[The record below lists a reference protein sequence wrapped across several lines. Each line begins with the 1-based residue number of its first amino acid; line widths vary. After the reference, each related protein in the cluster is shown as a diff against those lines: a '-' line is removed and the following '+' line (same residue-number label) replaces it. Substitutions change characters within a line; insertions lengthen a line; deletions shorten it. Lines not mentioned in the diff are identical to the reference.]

1 MGGIVKSIGRA
12 LGRAGKSIGRMIK
25 KIAPVLL
32 LAAAVYMGTAA
43 FGSMGAAASQGG
55 MFSWGNFT
63 SGIGKIGGAFAGPA
77 AALSPQ
83 AAFAGAQSAGAVAPV
98 AAKTGIAAFISKA
111 FAESPALALMTVGNL
126 VGGGFKALGTLFE
139 VDPQEKWEEEIR
151 QFNVQN
157 TYGGYGPP
165 GSGIEPSPDLEN
177 YWSPG
182 PSFQTPS
189 YAFEKDV
196 RQMGYEPSFGRQR
209 SMEIVRPSQPASAAL
224 ASRPAQSAQPGL
236 ISQGTTNQTRL
247 V

>member
-12 LGRAGKSIGRMIK
+12 LGKAGKSIGRMIK

-63 SGIGKIGGAFAGPA
+63 SGIGNIGGAFGIGG
-77 AALSPQ
+77 
-83 AAFAGAQSAGAVAPV
+83 GAQATLAHGAMTSADMAVG
-98 AAKTGIAAFISKA
+98 AKTGITAFIKSA
-111 FAESPALALMTVGNL
+111 FADSPALALMTMGNL
-126 VGGGFKALGTLFE
+126 GGGGFKAIGALME
-139 VDPQEKWEEEIR
+139 VDPQDKWEEEIR

-157 TYGGYGPP
+157 TYGGFGPP

-196 RQMGYEPSFGRQR
+196 RQLGYEPSFGRQR
-209 SMEIVRPSQPASAAL
+209 AMEMVRPSQPASAAL
-224 ASRPAQSAQPGL
+224 ASRPAQATQPGL

>member
-63 SGIGKIGGAFAGPA
+63 SGIGKIGGAFGMGGA
-77 AALSPQ
+77 AQ
-83 AAFAGAQSAGAVAPV
+83 APLAHGAMTAADMAVG
-98 AAKTGIAAFISKA
+98 AKTGITAFIRSA
-111 FAESPALALMTVGNL
+111 FADSPALALMTMGNL
-126 VGGGFKALGTLFE
+126 IGGGFKAIGALME
-139 VDPQEKWEEEIR
+139 VDPQDKWEEEIR

-209 SMEIVRPSQPASAAL
+209 SMEMVRPSQPASAAL

>member
-63 SGIGKIGGAFAGPA
+63 SGIGKIGGAFGIGG
-77 AALSPQ
+77 
-83 AAFAGAQSAGAVAPV
+83 GAQATPAHGAMTSADMAVG
-98 AAKTGIAAFISKA
+98 AKTGITAFIKSA
-111 FAESPALALMTVGNL
+111 FADSPALALMTMGNL
-126 VGGGFKALGTLFE
+126 VGGGFKAIGALME
-139 VDPQEKWEEEIR
+139 VDPQDKWEEEIR

-157 TYGGYGPP
+157 TYGGFGPP

-196 RQMGYEPSFGRQR
+196 RQLGYEPSFGRQR
-209 SMEIVRPSQPASAAL
+209 AMEMVRPSQPASAAL
-224 ASRPAQSAQPGL
+224 ASRPAQATQPGL

>member
-63 SGIGKIGGAFAGPA
+63 SGIGKIGGAFGMGGGAQATLAHGGMA
-77 AALSPQ
+77 AADV
-83 AAFAGAQSAGAVAPV
+83 AAGVG
-98 AAKTGIAAFISKA
+98 AKTGITAFIKSA
-111 FAESPALALMTVGNL
+111 FADSPALALMTVGNL
-126 VGGGFKALGTLFE
+126 VGGGFKALGALME
-139 VDPQEKWEEEIR
+139 VDPQDKWEEEIR

-209 SMEIVRPSQPASAAL
+209 SMEMVRPSQPASAAL

>member
-12 LGRAGKSIGRMIK
+12 LGRAGKSIGRFIK

-32 LAAAVYMGTAA
+32 LAAAVYMGVAA
-43 FGSMGAAASQGG
+43 FGSIGAAGATGG
-55 MFSWGNFT
+55 MFSWSSFTAGVGN
-63 SGIGKIGGAFAGPA
+63 IGGAFGIGG
-77 AALSPQ
+77 
-83 AAFAGAQSAGAVAPV
+83 GAQATLAHGAMTGADMAGVG
-98 AAKTGIAAFISKA
+98 AKTGITAFIKSA
-111 FAESPALALMTVGNL
+111 FAESPALALMTMGNL
-126 VGGGFKALGTLFE
+126 IGGGFKAIGALME
-139 VDPQEKWEEEIR
+139 VDPQDKWEEEIR

-209 SMEIVRPSQPASAAL
+209 SMEMVRPSQPASAAL

>member
-63 SGIGKIGGAFAGPA
+63 SGIGKIGGAFGIGGGASAAMHSSAIGGPA
-77 AALSPQ
+77 S
-83 AAFAGAQSAGAVAPV
+83 VAPAV
-98 AAKTGIAAFISKA
+98 AAKTGITAFIKSA
-111 FAESPALALMTVGNL
+111 FADSPALALMTMGNL
-126 VGGGFKALGTLFE
+126 VGGGFKAIGALME
-139 VDPQEKWEEEIR
+139 VDPQDKWEEEIR

-157 TYGGYGPP
+157 TYGGFGPP

-196 RQMGYEPSFGRQR
+196 RQLGYEPSFGRQR
-209 SMEIVRPSQPASAAL
+209 AMEMVRPSQPASAAL
-224 ASRPAQSAQPGL
+224 ASRPAQATQPGL